1 MALLKRRSDK
11 VDVLSR
17 VPLFGGLSRRE
28 LDEIARNVTEVDIA
42 PQEYLAFEGEIGTQA
57 MVILAGKVTV
67 RKKGRKIAE
76 LGTGDVVGEMS
87 LVTSRPRNATVRA
100 ESFVSAL
107 VMDSKEFANVMDEHP
122 QVATKILRTVA
133 QRLADEGHD

>member
-100 ESFVSAL
+100 ETFVSAL

-133 QRLADEGHD
+133 ERLADEGHD

>member
-28 LDEIARNVTEVDIA
+28 LGEIARNVTEVDIA

-133 QRLADEGHD
+133 ERLTDEGHD